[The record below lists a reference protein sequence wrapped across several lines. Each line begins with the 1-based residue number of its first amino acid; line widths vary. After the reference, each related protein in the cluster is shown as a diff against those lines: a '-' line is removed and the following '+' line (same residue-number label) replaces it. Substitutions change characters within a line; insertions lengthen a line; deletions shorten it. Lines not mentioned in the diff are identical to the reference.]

1 MPWCMSLNHSMQKLD
16 TTFALEYPKK
26 SAEIKKYRG
35 VGISDSVVFI
45 VLGINCYL
53 RIARDIGALCFQK
66 LKVQGLE
73 GCGEVSRG
81 FFWLVFVAL
90 DFAV

>member
-1 MPWCMSLNHSMQKLD
+1 MPLKHSMQKLD
-16 TTFALEYPKK
+16 TTFALKYPKK
-26 SAEIKKYRG
+26 SAEIKKFRG
-35 VGISDSVVFI
+35 VGISASVVFI
-45 VLGINCYL
+45 VECLQYYCYL

-90 DFAV
+90 GFAV